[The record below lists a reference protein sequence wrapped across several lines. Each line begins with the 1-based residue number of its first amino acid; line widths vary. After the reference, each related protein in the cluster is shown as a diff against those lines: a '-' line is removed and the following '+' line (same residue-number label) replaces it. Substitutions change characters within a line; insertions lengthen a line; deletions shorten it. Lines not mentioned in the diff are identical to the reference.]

1 MIRMNV
7 SQKSLETGVGL
18 EETVKKIIRYQVFWK
33 DAIGKN
39 IKLIDL
45 QYKLYNS
52 DGYEFFG
59 KLEISSLTLN
69 FISLV
74 ENGTINLDDF
84 SFSTEK

>member
-7 SQKSLETGVGL
+7 SEKSLETGLGL
-18 EETVKKIIRYQVFWK
+18 EETVKKIIWYQMFWK

-52 DGYEFFG
+52 DETSPFYLNR
-59 KLEISSLTLN
+59 KLKLDIQHN
-69 FISLV
+69 LV
-74 ENGTINLDDF
+74 KPLVDTAA
-84 SFSTEK
+84 ST